1 MADDNFYM
9 KQALQEAK
17 CAFEE
22 DEIPVGA
29 VIVCG
34 DRIIARAHN
43 LTERLS
49 DVTAHAEMQAI
60 TAASEYLGGKYLNDC
75 TLYVTVEPCVMC
87 AGALGWSQIGRV
99 VYGAE
104 DEKRGFRRF
113 APQAL
118 HPKTELVS
126 GVMEEECALLM
137 KEFFQRKRFFQ
148 IYRCRNDAEKIVK
161 AGITGSFQKSL
172 LLFLGSGD
180 KSSHAVPSF
189 RIILPLQAVSRKRH
203 SPEVR
208 RYRLHFLP

>member
-1 MADDNFYM
+1 MQKQRKNFMADDNFYM

-34 DRIIARAHN
+34 DRVIARAHN

-75 TLYVTVEPCVMC
+75 TLYVTVEPCIMC
-87 AGALGWSQIGRV
+87 AGALGWSQIGKV
-99 VYGAE
+99 VYGAT
-104 DEKRGFRRF
+104 DEKRGFQRF

-118 HPKTELVS
+118 HPKTQLVS
-126 GVMEEECALLM
+126 GVMEEECAALM
-137 KEFFQRKRFFQ
+137 KEFFQRKRM
-148 IYRCRNDAEKIVK
+148 
-161 AGITGSFQKSL
+161 
-172 LLFLGSGD
+172 
-180 KSSHAVPSF
+180 
-189 RIILPLQAVSRKRH
+189 
-203 SPEVR
+203 
-208 RYRLHFLP
+208 